1 MIMEFKG
8 GWIGKIL
15 RVDLSKESVKEE
27 DLSKELALEWI
38 GGRGF
43 AIKILW
49 DELEPGI
56 DPLSPENKVV
66 IATGPL
72 TGTITPSSGKLVVAT
87 KSPLTGGYGDGN
99 IGTHFAHMLKMS
111 GYDALVLEGRAKKPV
126 YVYITPNG
134 VEIKD
139 ASHLWGKSAIETE
152 ITLRKDHGKDVG
164 VISIGPAAENLVKF
178 SVVISEYGRA
188 GGRPGIGTVLG
199 SKKVKALV
207 AEGWNDIPVADIEKA
222 FNLAWEARMKLLT
235 HPGYRKWINQGTMM
249 TIEWSQE
256 ASVLPTY
263 NFSEGVFDDYANI
276 GGEIMEK
283 EYKLLRKGCF
293 SCPMPCGN
301 LSIAKLGKFMK
312 TWAELDYENVAM
324 LGSNIGIDDMNIV
337 IKLNRLADEWG
348 VDTIS
353 LGNAIGFAIE
363 LYQKGIISQK
373 QTGGLE
379 LKWGDEEVIISLA
392 EKIVKK
398 EDIGKILAEGV
409 KAAAEKIGKEAP
421 KYAIHVKGLE
431 VSAYDCH
438 AAPGMALSYG
448 TSPIGAHHKDAWVIS
463 WEVKIG
469 RDKIDKSKVDKV
481 IEFQRIR
488 GGLFEILTVC
498 RLPWIELALDLDYYP
513 KLFNAI
519 TGLDYTLEN
528 FFFIADKIYNLI
540 RAFWIREY
548 GEWKREYDYPPRK
561 WFEIP
566 LSKGPLAGSKLKKE
580 AYDKLL
586 DWYYE
591 ERGWDK
597 NGIPRKSTLEKFGLS
612 YVISTLEERGV
623 TLSE

>member
-1 MIMEFKG
+1 MEFKG

>member
-1 MIMEFKG
+1 MEWKG
-8 GWIGKIL
+8 GWVGKIL
-15 RVDLSKESVKEE
+15 RVNLSKEEVKEQ
-27 DLSKELALEWI
+27 DLPKDLALEWI

-49 DELEPGI
+49 DELEPET

-72 TGTITPSSGKLVVAT
+72 TGTITPSSGKLVVAS

-99 IGTHFAHMLKMS
+99 IGTYFAPMLKMA
-111 GYDALVLEGRAKKPV
+111 GYDAVVLEGKAKKPV
-126 YVYITPNG
+126 YIYITPNG

-139 ASHLWGKSAIETE
+139 ASHLWGKSTIETE
-152 ITLRKDHGKDVG
+152 IILREDHGKNIG
-164 VISIGPAAENLVKF
+164 VISIGPAGENLVKF
-178 SVVISEYGRA
+178 AVVISEYGRA
-188 GGRPGIGTVLG
+188 GGRPGIGTVFG
-199 SKKVKALV
+199 AKKVKALV
-207 AEGWNDIPVADIEKA
+207 AEGWNDIPVANIDEA
-222 FNLAWEARMKLLT
+222 FNLAWEARVKLLS
-235 HPGYRKWINQGTMM
+235 HPGYRKWIGQGTMM

-256 ASVLPTY
+256 ASVLPTN
-263 NFSEGVFDDYANI
+263 NFSEGVFDAYMNI
-276 GGEIMEK
+276 GGETMEK
-283 EYKLLRKGCF
+283 VYKLLRKGCF

-301 LSIAKLGKFMK
+301 LSIAKMGKFMG

-324 LGSNIGIDDMNIV
+324 LGSNIGIGDINIV

-363 LYQKGIISQK
+363 LYQRGIISQK
-373 QTGGLE
+373 QTGKLE
-379 LKWGDEEVIISLA
+379 LKWGDEEAILALA
-392 EKIVKK
+392 EKIIKR
-398 EDIGKILAEGV
+398 EDIGKLLAEGTR
-409 KAAAEKIGKEAP
+409 AAAEKIGKEAP
-421 KYAIHVKGLE
+421 KYAIQVKGLE

-438 AAPGMALSYG
+438 AAPAMALSYG

-469 RDKIDKSKVDKV
+469 RDKLDKSKVDKV

-498 RLPWIELALDLDYYP
+498 RLPWIELALDLEYYV
-513 KLFNAI
+513 KLFHAV
-519 TGLDYTLEN
+519 TGINYTLDN

-548 GEWKREYDYPPRK
+548 GEWRREYDYPPRK

-566 LSKGPLAGSKLKKE
+566 LSKGPLAGAKLTKE
-580 AYDKLL
+580 SYDKLL

-591 ERGWDK
+591 ARGWDK
-597 NGIPRKSTLEKFGLS
+597 NGVPRKSTLEKFGLS
-612 YVISTLEERGV
+612 YVIETLEERGI